1 MQLWTLCSFPRCLLT
16 AASTL
21 FQSLVYGVAPL
32 ASSSTAQQQALPSAW
47 PAAGGHTTCL
57 SILAKHAW
65 AGRWTLISTYPPLGS
80 NSLFLSHLLSESSQW
95 PVLYLVEHCDQFSRP
110 RSGILSLN
118 LKLGTEFCYW
128 LTACQVTAPGCPFA
142 MQLQVTELCPD
153 QAFPICPILLC
164 YGGPG
169 YPPSHPNGRNVMD
182 LQQRVGSRKNEG
194 GVH

>member
-1 MQLWTLCSFPRCLLT
+1 MPSDHGLYPLSKPSLWGCSLSLILYSP
-16 AASTL
+16 AAST
-21 FQSLVYGVAPL
+21 AICL
-32 ASSSTAQQQALPSAW
+32 ASCWRPYNIPQLS
-47 PAAGGHTTCL
+47 L
-57 SILAKHAW
+57 SILAKHAR

-110 RSGILSLN
+110 RSGNLSLN